1 MSLSEPISL
10 RLPKE
15 TINKLDT
22 LANKEHKDRS
32 TLIRELLDNG
42 IQEKDIQHAVDSYKN
57 GQATS
62 WKAAQTAGIS
72 LWKFL
77 EVLREKGVLIQY
89 SEHDL
94 KKDLKALTE
103 D

>member
-1 MSLSEPISL
+1 MSEPISL

-15 TINKLDT
+15 TITKLDK
-22 LANKEHKDRS
+22 LANKEQKDRS

-42 IQEKDIQHAVDSYKN
+42 IQEKDIEHAVDSYKN
-57 GQATS
+57 GQTTS
-62 WKAAQTAGIS
+62 WKAAQNAGIS

-77 EVLREKGVLIQY
+77 EILQEKGILLQY
-89 SEHDL
+89 TELDL
-94 KKDLKALTE
+94 KKDLKALIE

>member
-1 MSLSEPISL
+1 MSEPISL

-15 TINKLDT
+15 TIHKLNE
-22 LANKEHKDRS
+22 LANKEQKDRS

-42 IQEKDIQHAVDSYKN
+42 IQEKDIEHAVELYRT

-62 WKAAQTAGIS
+62 WKAAQEAGIS
-72 LWKFL
+72 LWRFL
-77 EVLREKGVLIQY
+77 EVIREKGVLIQY

-94 KKDLKALTE
+94 RKDLKALTE
-103 D
+103 E

>member
-1 MSLSEPISL
+1 MSEPISL
-10 RLPKE
+10 RLPRE
-15 TINKLDT
+15 TIEKLDKI
-22 LANKEHKDRS
+22 ADKEQKDRS

-42 IQEKDIQHAVDSYKN
+42 IQEKDIEHAVEQYRK

-62 WKAAQTAGIS
+62 WKAAQNAGIS

-77 EVLREKGVLIQY
+77 EILREKGVLIQY

-94 KKDLKALTE
+94 KEDLKALTE
-103 D
+103 E

>member
-1 MSLSEPISL
+1 MSEPISL
-10 RLPKE
+10 RLPRE
-15 TINKLDT
+15 TINKLDK

-32 TLIRELLDNG
+32 TLIRELLDTG
-42 IQEKDIQHAVDSYKN
+42 IQEKDIEHAVESYKN
-57 GQATS
+57 GQVTS
-62 WKAAQTAGIS
+62 WKAAQSAGIS